1 MQDPYNANMDK
12 LQVTQ
17 NKLARV
23 LENVTMMDRT
33 PTVTL
38 LSNQKM
44 LSVNQIAAQIKLT
57 EIWKAT
63 NIPKFPIKICKQE
76 TPTNSRTT
84 RGVTNGRL
92 IEVGT
97 SNLIVNSYIGDA
109 TRL

>member
-57 EIWKAT
+57 EI
-63 NIPKFPIKICKQE
+63 
-76 TPTNSRTT
+76 
-84 RGVTNGRL
+84 
-92 IEVGT
+92 
-97 SNLIVNSYIGDA
+97 
-109 TRL
+109 